1 MTQILETIEAET
13 SFEAEEIARAKF
25 GDNIRIIKTEKI
37 KQDVYFGLGQKDKVR
52 ITIIKDDSR
61 GNSSHMQKSYSIRES
76 EEYPESFTDTC
87 IRETP
92 SSFKPKTISVTASQ
106 IQKIYKDHS
115 IKDRDSGNIRGI
127 QEGDDEPIES
137 TKNASNADDLIKTM
151 NDLLMSRKEENLTAT
166 KIEHTSVINR
176 KMEVMI
182 NHMDTLIKFLKE
194 ASANSSDFLG
204 GRQILPQ
211 GLADIEKELLEM
223 ETPNEIIE
231 SLLKDLRFS
240 CKEEELKNSRATL
253 KALHDLLKSK
263 IKISS
268 KYTIKKSGSPQIIV
282 LMGPTGVGK
291 TTTLAK
297 LAARFCFNPNQPIK
311 STILNIDF
319 YKLGASAQLST
330 YASIFGI
337 PLEDI
342 TSVASLDYCLNK
354 HKDDDLIIVD
364 TAGRSQYATDDLRE
378 LKTYLD
384 RLPSATKYLTI
395 SSTSKYC
402 DMKDIIASFSQVGF
416 DHIILTKTDETR
428 TIGPAVG
435 MLLNSKK
442 PIAYITHGQQ
452 VPEDYKVADFK
463 FFKDKLFNNF

>member
-1 MTQILETIEAET
+1 
-13 SFEAEEIARAKF
+13 
-25 GDNIRIIKTEKI
+25 
-37 KQDVYFGLGQKDKVR
+37 
-52 ITIIKDDSR
+52 
-61 GNSSHMQKSYSIRES
+61 
-76 EEYPESFTDTC
+76 
-87 IRETP
+87 
-92 SSFKPKTISVTASQ
+92 
-106 IQKIYKDHS
+106 
-115 IKDRDSGNIRGI
+115 
-127 QEGDDEPIES
+127 
-137 TKNASNADDLIKTM
+137 
-151 NDLLMSRKEENLTAT
+151 
-166 KIEHTSVINR
+166 
-176 KMEVMI
+176 
-182 NHMDTLIKFLKE
+182 
-194 ASANSSDFLG
+194 
-204 GRQILPQ
+204 
-211 GLADIEKELLEM
+211 M